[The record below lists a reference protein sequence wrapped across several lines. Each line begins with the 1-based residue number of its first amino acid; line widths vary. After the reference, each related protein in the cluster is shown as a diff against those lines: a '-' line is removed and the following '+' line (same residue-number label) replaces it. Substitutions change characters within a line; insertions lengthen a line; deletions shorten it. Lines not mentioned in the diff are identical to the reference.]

1 MLTQF
6 SQVLTMDELMREI
19 ERKMDKAI
27 DVLNG
32 DFKKVRTGRANPAIL
47 DNVNVDYYGTPTPL
61 NQVGNISV
69 PDPQMIVIA
78 PWEKKML
85 SEIEKAIQR
94 ADLGMTPQNDGNI
107 IRLPIPPLTEERRKE
122 LVKQVKKL
130 GENAKIPIRNVRREG
145 NDKLKKMEK
154 NKEISQDDQ
163 KQQMAKIQTVTDEH
177 IKNVDELIAAK
188 EKELMEV

>member
-1 MLTQF
+1 MEEHLK
-6 SQVLTMDELMREI
+6 EL

-27 DVLNG
+27 DVLENE
-32 DFKKVRTGRANPAIL
+32 FQKVRTGRANPAIL
-47 DNVNVDYYGTPTPL
+47 DNIHVDYYGTPTQL

-69 PDPQMIVIA
+69 PDPQLIVIT

-85 SEIEKAIQR
+85 SDIEKAIQKS
-94 ADLGMTPQNDGNI
+94 DLGLTPQNDGNI
-107 IRLPIPPLTEERRKE
+107 IRLPIPPLTEERRKD
-122 LVKQVKKL
+122 LVKQIKKL

-145 NDKLKKMEK
+145 NETLKKMEK

-163 KQQMAKIQTVTDEH
+163 KQNLAKIQTLTDEH
-177 IKNVDELIAAK
+177 IKMVDDMMAIK

>member
-1 MLTQF
+1 MEEHLK
-6 SQVLTMDELMREI
+6 EL

-27 DVLNG
+27 DVLEKE
-32 DFKKVRTGRANPAIL
+32 FQKVRTGRANPAIL
-47 DNVNVDYYGTPTPL
+47 DSIQVDYYGTPTQL

-69 PDPQMIVIA
+69 PDPQLIVIT

-85 SEIEKAIQR
+85 SDIEKAIQKS
-94 ADLGMTPQNDGNI
+94 DLGLTPQNDGNI
-107 IRLPIPPLTEERRKE
+107 IRLPIPPLTEDRRKD
-122 LVKQVKKL
+122 LVKQIKKL

-145 NDKLKKMEK
+145 NETFKKMEK

-163 KQQMAKIQTVTDEH
+163 KQNMAKVQTLTDDH
-177 IKNVDELIAAK
+177 IKLVDDMMVIK